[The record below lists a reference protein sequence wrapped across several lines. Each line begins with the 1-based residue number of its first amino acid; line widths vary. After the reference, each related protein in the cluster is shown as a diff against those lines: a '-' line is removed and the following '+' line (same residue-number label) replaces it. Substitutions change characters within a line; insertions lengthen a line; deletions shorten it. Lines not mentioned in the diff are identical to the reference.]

1 MVEWLFLS
9 WWGGQGADDE
19 WSHSSDPTTSPGQPT
34 ASLQANGLHECWG
47 KKLLMRIDRHQNT
60 SWVYTLHMLIVVG
73 T

>member
-47 KKLLMRIDRHQNT
+47 KKLLMRTPEYLLGMYFAHAH
-60 SWVYTLHMLIVVG
+60 SGWYLM
-73 T
+73 